1 MMKTIGRLWGA
12 ACILAIS
19 GCADVTFPRSRLSV
33 NPVVT
38 TVTMATCDG
47 TVPCYAS
54 MAAVPPE
61 TLLPE
66 IYTVSPVVYWEYQN
80 AVGSS
85 RMTYYGNRAEES
97 FVLEISGPSN
107 ASRTAI
113 ATSQPSFFPQYNVHV
128 TPGFRL
134 GADGDCG
141 HRADLHSQHTA
152 KSVLFVEYRGLTEV
166 SVSRA
171 GGDDDR
177 QAECIEEPCPVNNF
191 ENALYNAY
199 DPGGCDGG
207 GAGGGGSTASGTAYA
222 VGDYTGGE
230 TVDWGTGV
238 GNGGASGCGTYAKV
252 ERVCF
257 EYMSDLEGWIQ
268 VCGFATMC

>member
-1 MMKTIGRLWGA
+1 MKTIAGLWGA
-12 ACILAIS
+12 ACIVAVS
-19 GCADVTFPRSRLSV
+19 GCADATFPKAQVSV
-33 NPVVT
+33 HPVVN

-54 MAAVPPE
+54 MDAVPPA

-66 IYTVSPVVYWEYQN
+66 IYDISPVVYWDYED

-85 RMTYYGNRAEES
+85 RMTYYGNRAEET
-97 FVLEISGPSN
+97 FKLDIFGPSS
-107 ASRTAI
+107 ASRTAL
-113 ATSQPSFFPQYNVHV
+113 ATSQPSFLPQYNVHV

-141 HRADLHSQHTA
+141 HTADLKSQHTA

-171 GGDDDR
+171 GGDVDR

-199 DPGGCDGG
+199 EPGGCDGEG
-207 GAGGGGSTASGTAYA
+207 GGGGGSTASGTLFA

-230 TVDWGTGV
+230 TVDWGTGA
-238 GNGGASGCGTYAKV
+238 GNGGTSACGTYAQV

-257 EYMSDLEGWIQ
+257 EFMSDLEGWIQ